1 MKWLLKLL
9 GLTLSL
15 EEKKI
20 LDAVNRKAAE
30 MAKHGGRIVISDSGA
45 LRDEFETEEG
55 RTQYYRMILNR
66 AMKQE
71 TL

>member
-1 MKWLLKLL
+1 MKWLRNLF
-9 GLTLSL
+9 GLELSP
-15 EEKKI
+15 EEKRMFNT
-20 LDAVNRKAAE
+20 LDHKAAE
-30 MAKHGGRIVISDSGA
+30 MAKYGGKLIVSDSGA
-45 LRDEFETEEG
+45 IRDEFETEEG